1 MKYKTIFIGN
11 ESPYLDSIKECSDLA
26 LIVCK
31 PIRGNAKKYFGS
43 SFQYAKK
50 NRIPFSTLLDYIQ
63 NPQAT
68 DLILVSGCTVKI
80 PLNVIRT
87 ARVAAINIHQSL
99 LPAYRGRHPINW
111 AIIRGEKNTGVTLH
125 YLTEQFDEGRI
136 IFQNKVKTNY
146 NDTVMDVHRKTVL
159 KGNKLL
165 RCMFR
170 ALKTNGFK
178 SCEQNIKK
186 VTYLPPRTPTDGKIN
201 WADTAKNIRNL
212 VRALVY
218 PYPGAYFYYK
228 GLKLIIEKAEVQKFG
243 PKGLSIGQLI
253 FDRKAYMVRTGSGFL
268 IIKKLRNREFTE
280 VRI

>member
-31 PIRGNAKKYFGS
+31 PIRGNAKKHFGS
-43 SFQYAKK
+43 AFQYAKK
-50 NRIPFSTLLDYIQ
+50 NQIPFSTLTDYIQ

-68 DLILVSGCTVKI
+68 DVILVSGCTVKI

-136 IFQNKVKTNY
+136 IFQNKVKIDY
-146 NDTVMDVHRKTVL
+146 NDTVMDVHRKTVF

-165 RCMFR
+165 RYMFR
-170 ALKTNGFK
+170 VLKTSSFK
-178 SCEQNIKK
+178 SCEQDTKN
-186 VTYLPPRTPTDGKIN
+186 VTYFPPRAPTDGKIN
-201 WADTAKNIRNL
+201 WEDTAENIRNL

-218 PYPGAYFYYK
+218 PYPGAYFYCK
-228 GLKLIIEKAEVQKFG
+228 GLKLVIEKAEVQKSG
-243 PKGLSIGQLI
+243 PKGLLIGQLT
-253 FDRKAYMVRTGSGFL
+253 FDRKAYMVKTGSGFL
-268 IIKKLRNREFTE
+268 IIKEFRNREFTG
-280 VRI
+280 VCI